1 MPRTFVLRGEG
12 ALFDPHG
19 NDLTIAKFDE
29 IVITQIWDG
38 KVKTLQMQGA
48 QILKMRRTYGYAAMI
63 YPVESCKAEPQ
74 SGIQPGKDA
83 AQRSRWTFYE
93 AIKFYNTRS
102 SNETRVFPYFRF
114 SDI

>member
-1 MPRTFVLRGEG
+1 MLRGEG

-74 SGIQPGKDA
+74 SGIQPGRGCSATQQVDFL
-83 AQRSRWTFYE
+83 RSHQSLF
-93 AIKFYNTRS
+93 ANHA
-102 SNETRVFPYFRF
+102 
-114 SDI
+114 